1 MLSTAAPQASLS
13 FPISQGLLKFVSI
26 ESVIPSSHL
35 IPCRPLLLM
44 PSIFPASGSFP
55 VSRPRPE
62 PAPLCIYTPGDT
74 PTTELSGK
82 CGVQS
87 WVLGIGWSS
96 PCSPMREHCFV
107 QSRVFTEQSS
117 SAWPSRCSLMTPL
130 GPLSQA
136 VPLDPGSL
144 ELGHTSTHTFL
155 PCRKASDFSSPI
167 LSEPQGHL

>member
-1 MLSTAAPQASLS
+1 MS

-35 IPCRPLLLM
+35 ILCRPLLLM

-55 VSRPRPE
+55 GCRPRPE

-117 SAWPSRCSLMTPL
+117 SAWPKALADDTSWAPQPGSTL
-130 GPLSQA
+130 GPW
-136 VPLDPGSL
+136 SL
-144 ELGHTSTHTFL
+144 ELRHISTHTSL
-155 PCRKASDFSSPI
+155 QCRKASDFSSPI

>member
-1 MLSTAAPQASLS
+1 MLWTAAPRASLS
-13 FPISQGLLKFVSI
+13 FPISQGLLKLTSI
-26 ESVIPSSHL
+26 ESVMPSNQL
-35 IPCRPLLLM
+35 ILCRPLLLM
-44 PSIFPASGSFP
+44 PSVFPASGSFP

-62 PAPLCIYTPGDT
+62 PAPLCVYTPGHM
-74 PTTELSGK
+74 PTTEPSGK

-87 WVLGIGWSS
+87 WVLGIRWSS

-117 SAWPSRCSLMTPL
+117 SAWPSRHSLMAPL

-155 PCRKASDFSSPI
+155 
-167 LSEPQGHL
+167 